1 MYDVFHTDLLVTLL
15 TKSQCALQSL
25 CLCYPMHAHNEKLG
39 GEVWVNPVILH
50 ERDSVRVV
58 NDVIN
63 NAKLSLLRTLQMNVS
78 VRITKV

>member
-1 MYDVFHTDLLVTLL
+1 
-15 TKSQCALQSL
+15 
-25 CLCYPMHAHNEKLG
+25 MHAHNEKLG

-63 NAKLSLLRTLQMNVS
+63 NAKLSLLHTLQMNVS
-78 VRITKV
+78 VRITNV